1 MSKSIWIFLLSVVV
15 IIAAIV
21 GIRFWY
27 YNGANIDYV
36 YAPPN
41 RPLPAAQIETAATTS
56 RLEAVDNPSVSR
68 GVVVVDFSH
77 DNALFVE
84 ELNVLFSKI
93 VGRGFSYELVPPA
106 AEDEENL
113 LVDKLRYA
121 QAVILPLPRATYSV
135 DEVAALER
143 FVAKGGRVLIIGDPT
158 RTIAVDGLNSIA
170 GSFEIIFPNDYLY
183 SLDHNDN
190 NYRNVIYTNF
200 KDSPITAGLAEGDKI
215 IFYSGS
221 SVNAP
226 GHEIVLGD
234 ETTFSSVSEGGRTV
248 AAAALTTGD
257 QVLALGDL
265 TFFTEPYSAVEK
277 NGTLI
282 NSIADFLTG
291 GKRSYELADFPY
303 FLSPNIDIVFENS
316 LVFNSQFN
324 DAVKLKESLEQL
336 DRQVTFTDQ
345 IGSEHDV
352 IFIGRF
358 DDTKMVDDYL
368 AQAQI
373 AILGPDDKPMPAN
386 TEPEPAEPVAA
397 ESPTEASPTAESP
410 TEESS
415 TEASPTEESSTEESP
430 TEASP
435 TEESQESE
443 RISLVSDEPPGP
455 EDRFIDGRIQ
465 VAGVGDLERGGASLF
480 SLQQENE
487 RNVLIMLSDSPD
499 ANADAFQ
506 ILFDDELAQCIVNAS
521 LAVCQ
526 TQEPGGELGPSLRS
540 SRIDNILIVSDDDG
554 RARADARTS
563 LVEYNNVLSST
574 YKLDSWVTSE
584 QDSPDVDQLLEYD
597 AIIWT
602 TGDYWDDSIAEE
614 DVALLMKYIELGGNL
629 IMSGASIAFDW
640 DHTDFLQKVAHADY
654 LDFAE
659 QTDLELLLP
668 DHPIAKDFAEGA
680 VITLLAPPSGELLE
694 PDVVSHTADSRVIF
708 QRGPASLQAGA
719 AAVIAYE
726 DSRSKIAYFAFPVY
740 LLPPAEQAQLI
751 NNTVDWFTKKPLDL
765 PSEDDYLPY
774 DSDGQ
779 TDDTQTEEQ
788 PTDDQQGEENG
799 ADDGE
804 QDNNGDG
811 EGNGQS

>member
-1 MSKSIWIFLLSVVV
+1 MSKSIWLFLVVVVV
-15 IIAAIV
+15 IVAAIV
-21 GIRFWY
+21 GVRFWY

-36 YAPPN
+36 YSPPQ
-41 RPLPAAQIETAATTS
+41 RPLPPAQIDAAATTS
-56 RLEAVDNPSVSR
+56 RLEAVDNPAVSR
-68 GVVVVDFSH
+68 GVVVIDFAH

-93 VGRGFSYELVPPA
+93 VGRGFSYELLLPPA
-106 AEDEENL
+106 TEEDEAADESANENL

-121 QAVILPLPRATYSV
+121 DSLILPLPRTTYSP
-135 DEVAALER
+135 DEVTAIER
-143 FVAKGGRVLIIGDPT
+143 FVEKGGRVLIIGDPT
-158 RTIAVDGLNSIA
+158 RTIAVDGLNSVA
-170 GSFEIIFPNDYLY
+170 GSFNIIFPNDYLY

-200 KDSPITAGLAEGDKI
+200 KDSPVTAGLAEGDKI

-248 AAAALTTGD
+248 AAAALTTND

-277 NGTLI
+277 NGALI
-282 NSIADFLTG
+282 NNIADFLTG
-291 GKRSYELADFPY
+291 GQRSYELADFPY
-303 FLSPNIDIVFENS
+303 FLNPNIDIVFDNS
-316 LVFNSQFN
+316 LVFNSQFD
-324 DAVKLKESLEQL
+324 DAVKLKEHLEQL
-336 DRQVTFTDQ
+336 DRKVNFTDQ
-345 IGSEHDV
+345 IGQENDV

-358 DDTKMVDDYL
+358 ADTKMVDDYL
-368 AQAQI
+368 AQARI
-373 AILGPDDKPMPAN
+373 AILGPDDEPIQAN
-386 TEPEPAEPVAA
+386 TEPEPAEPVA
-397 ESPTEASPTAESP
+397 EESP
-410 TEESS
+410 TEESP
-415 TEASPTEESSTEESP
+415 AEENPTEESP
-430 TEASP
+430 TK
-435 TEESQESE
+435 ESQESE

-465 VAGVGDLERGGASLF
+465 VAGVGDLERGGATLF
-480 SLQQENE
+480 SLQQEAG

-506 ILFDDELAQCIVNAS
+506 ILFDDELAQCIVNAA

-526 TQEPGGELGPSLRS
+526 TQEPGGELSPSLRS

-584 QDSPDVDQLLEYD
+584 QGSPDVDQLVEYD

-629 IMSGASIAFDW
+629 ILSGASIAFDW
-640 DHTDFLQKVAHADY
+640 DHTDFLKKVAHADY

-659 QTDLELLLP
+659 QKDLELVLP
-668 DHPIAKDFAEGA
+668 DHPIAKDFEPGA
-680 VITLLAPPSGELLE
+680 IITFLPTPSGEILE

-708 QRGPASLQAGA
+708 QRGPTSLQAGA
-719 AAVIAYE
+719 ASVIAYE
-726 DSRSKIAYFAFPVY
+726 DTRSKIAYFAFPVY
-740 LLPPAEQAQLI
+740 LLPLEEQAQLI

-765 PSEDDYLPY
+765 PSEDDYQPY

-779 TDDTQTEEQ
+779 TDDTQTEE
-788 PTDDQQGEENG
+788 PPADNQQGGENG
-799 ADDGE
+799 AGDGE
-804 QDNNGDG
+804 QDNNGSGD
-811 EGNGQS
+811 GNGQS